1 MNTVLR
7 QADQIRPVADRI
19 GSDDEAIAT
28 ARRLAAQF
36 AARAAERDA
45 DRILPFT
52 ELDLLAQS
60 GLLAITVPAQ
70 YGGLDVSNAVL
81 AEITAILSEAD
92 GSIGQIPQNHFYI
105 LEALR
110 TDGGEEQQRYF
121 FGRVLAGD
129 RFGNALS
136 ERGTKTVGHYNTR
149 ITRDGP
155 GYRING
161 RKFYSTGVLF
171 ADWITVFALDPEE
184 RLTMAFVPKGT
195 EGVEIVDDWDGFG
208 QRTTGSGTTILDNV
222 YVSADSVVF
231 HHKGFERPT
240 TIGSV
245 GQIIHAG
252 VDLGIARAAFAET
265 LDFVRTKSRPW
276 MDSGLDRASDDPLTI
291 ARVGQIAIRLEA
303 ATALVERA
311 GHKVDAAQI
320 ETTEQ
325 KVIEATLAVAAAKV
339 LTTEVALEASNT
351 LFELAGTSSVQ
362 TGLNLDR
369 HWRNARTHTLHDP
382 VRWKYH
388 VVGNYHLN
396 GVTPPKNGAL

>member
-19 GSDDEAIAT
+19 GSDEEAVET

-36 AARAAERDA
+36 AARAPERDA
-45 DRILPFT
+45 DRILPFA

-81 AEITAILSEAD
+81 AEITAILSQAD

-110 TDGGEEQQRYF
+110 TDGSEEQQRYF
-121 FGRVLAGD
+121 FSRVLAGD

-171 ADWITVFALDPEE
+171 ADWITVFALDAEE

-208 QRTTGSGTTILDNV
+208 QRTTGSGTTVLDNV

-252 VDLGIARAAFAET
+252 IDLGIARAAFAET

-291 ARVGQIAIRLEA
+291 AKVGQIAIRLEA

-311 GHKVDAAQI
+311 GHKVDAAQV

-362 TGLNLDR
+362 VGLNLDR

>member
-7 QADQIRPVADRI
+7 QADQIRPVAARI
-19 GSDDEAIAT
+19 GSDEEAIAT
-28 ARRLAAQF
+28 ARKLAAQF
-36 AARAAERDA
+36 AARAAERDS
-45 DRILPFT
+45 DRLLPFA

-92 GSIGQIPQNHFYI
+92 SSIGQIPQNHFYI

-149 ITRDGP
+149 ITHDGP

-171 ADWITVFALDPEE
+171 ADWITVFALDAED

-195 EGVEIVDDWDGFG
+195 EGIEIVDDWDGFG

-222 YVSADSVVF
+222 YVNADSVVF

-265 LDFVRTKSRPW
+265 LEFVRTKSRPW
-276 MDSGLDRASDDPLTI
+276 MDSGLNRASDDPLTI

-311 GHKVDAAQI
+311 GHKVDAAQV
-320 ETTEQ
+320 ETTE
-325 KVIEATLAVAAAKV
+325 KNVVEATLAVAAAKV
-339 LTTEVALEASNT
+339 LTTEVAIEASNT

-362 TGLNLDR
+362 AGLNLDR

>member
-7 QADQIRPVADRI
+7 QTDQIRPVAARI
-19 GSDDEAIAT
+19 GSDEEAIAT
-28 ARRLAAQF
+28 ARRLAAGF
-36 AARAAERDA
+36 AANAAERDA
-45 DRILPFT
+45 DRILPFS

-110 TDGGEEQQRYF
+110 TDGSEEQQRYF

-171 ADWITVFALDPEE
+171 ADWITVFALDSED
-184 RLTMAFVPKGT
+184 RLTMTFVPKGT

-222 YVSADSVVF
+222 YVSADSVVS

-265 LDFVRTKSRPW
+265 LEFIRTKSRPW

-291 ARVGQIAIRLEA
+291 AKVGQIAIRLEA

-311 GHKVDAAQI
+311 GHKVDAAQV
-320 ETTEQ
+320 ETTEE
-325 KVIEATLAVAAAKV
+325 KVVAATLAVAAAKV
-339 LTTEVALEASNT
+339 LTTEVAIEASNT